1 MNAVWLVILF
11 IFAVWGLAVLTLVI
25 ADALVKRRH
34 QDNLETRDWTEKVDA
49 MRRLHEMEGDA

>member
-34 QDNLETRDWTEKVDA
+34 HDNLKTRDWTEKVDA

>member
-25 ADALVKRRH
+25 ADELVKRRH
-34 QDNLETRDWTEKVDA
+34 HDNLKIRDWTEKVDA
-49 MRRLHEMEGDA
+49 MRRLHDMEGDA

>member
-25 ADALVKRRH
+25 ADTLVKRRH
-34 QDNLETRDWTEKVDA
+34 HDNLKTRDWTEKVDA